1 MIDTVIL
8 ILGESLLAIKINL
21 IMSLLRKKAVR
32 KTVKPR
38 AVPSCARV
46 SILLQPRATT
56 ISNWGIQKFLPAWK
70 I

>member
-1 MIDTVIL
+1 MIL

-38 AVPSCARV
+38 VVPSYARV

-56 ISNWGIQKFLPAWK
+56 IVTISNWGIQKFLPVWK